1 MTPGKD
7 GVLDL
12 RALSDCG
19 RDHKCMITTMRGLSG
34 TSHIRGHPLGGPSE
48 LDVGEMPEGGKGSR

>member
-12 RALSDCG
+12 RAIIRLWK
-19 RDHKCMITTMRGLSG
+19 RPINATIRGLSD

-48 LDVGEMPEGGKGSR
+48 LDVGEMSEGGK